1 MMIETNQM
9 KYRKELIE
17 TLKERNEILKD
28 IAHFVGLIALTSG
41 DWDMRSKEEIK
52 DMYNQYARKVK

>member
-1 MMIETNQM
+1 MIETNQM

-28 IAHFVGLIALTSG
+28 IAHFTGLIAVTNGNWNFTS
-41 DWDMRSKEEIK
+41 EHEIK
-52 DMYNQYARKVK
+52 AMYNKYARKV

>member
-28 IAHFVGLIALTSG
+28 IAHFTGLIAVKSG
-41 DWDMRSKEEIK
+41 NWNYKSEREIK
-52 DMYNQYARKVK
+52 AMYNKYARKV